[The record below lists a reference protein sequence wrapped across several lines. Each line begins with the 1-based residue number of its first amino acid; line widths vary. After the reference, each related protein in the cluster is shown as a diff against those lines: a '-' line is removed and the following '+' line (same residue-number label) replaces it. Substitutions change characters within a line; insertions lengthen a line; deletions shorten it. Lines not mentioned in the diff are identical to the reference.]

1 MKKWIQAIKPGA
13 LLRRLFLAWLTG
25 ATVTYILLPTA
36 ERSLTGLSAL
46 SGASAGVLILTALVV
61 FAGLQYLSVK
71 QDIAKWERWCL
82 CGIFGIF
89 AAISLF
95 ASCHRAYFILCAI
108 VFGAFAAYGLKGR
121 DDRPDMPYV
130 KKKINW
136 VCIAVT
142 GLLACGFTYFV
153 SMWTVY
159 RVKCFWTP
167 SYDFGIF
174 SQMFH
179 NMKESGLPMTTLER
193 DGLLSHFQVHVSPI
207 YYLLLP
213 FYAIVPRPET
223 LQILQ
228 AVVLAS
234 SVIPLW
240 KIGTLKNLPG
250 LAKLLLCALLLFY
263 PAFSGGASYDIH
275 ENCFLAPLI
284 LWLLYGLEKGSVPVT
299 AVSAF
304 LTLCVKEDAPVYVAV
319 AGLYWLV
326 KTLLDR
332 QESFKK
338 NLIVSLSLIGGALV
352 WFWGA
357 TAYLKAY
364 GDGVM
369 SYRYDNFMF
378 DGGNSLITVIK
389 AVLLNPL
396 KALYECVD
404 KEKTE
409 FILRTMLP
417 LLGLPLLTRKFERY
431 ILLIPYVLVNL
442 MSDYTYQHDI
452 FFQYTFGST
461 AFLFYLVAVNVG
473 RWKIDWV
480 KMGALAAGVTLAA
493 VSFFQVVYPQGRD
506 MEKLYKDYEG
516 YYSGIAQALDMIPDD
531 VSVAATTFY
540 TVNLSDREILYDVKY
555 CTKEHL
561 LEAEYVALHAT
572 STTDYGR
579 WGGYQ
584 ALVDILSANGYTLYH
599 KVGNYLAIYQKTPS
613 E

>member
-1 MKKWIQAIKPGA
+1 MEKWIKGLTPGV
-13 LLRRLFLAWLTG
+13 LFRRLFLAWLTG
-25 ATVTYILLPTA
+25 ATATYMVLPA
-36 ERSLTGLSAL
+36 SDRNLAGLSAL
-46 SGASAGVLILTALVV
+46 SGASAIVLVLTALVV
-61 FAGLQYLSVK
+61 FASSQYRSTK
-71 QDIAKWERWCL
+71 CDTIKWERWAL
-82 CGIFGIF
+82 CGVFAIF
-89 AAISLF
+89 ATISLF
-95 ASCHRAYFILCAI
+95 ASFHRAYFILCAI
-108 VFGAFAAYGLKGR
+108 AFGAFVTYGLKGR
-121 DDRPDMPYV
+121 DNTPDKPYI
-130 KKKINW
+130 KKKIDW
-136 VCIAVT
+136 VWLAVT
-142 GLLACGFTYFV
+142 GLLACVFVCFV
-153 SMWTVY
+153 SAWTVY

-179 NMKESGLPMTTLER
+179 NMKTTGLPMTTLER

-207 YYLLLP
+207 YYLFLP

-223 LQILQ
+223 LQVLQ
-228 AVVLAS
+228 ALVLAS

-250 LAKLLLCALLLFY
+250 SAKMLLCALLLFY
-263 PAFSGGASYDIH
+263 PAFSGGASYDLH

-284 LWLLYGLEKGSVPVT
+284 LWLLYGLEKGSAPVT
-299 AVSAF
+299 AVSAI

-326 KTLLDR
+326 RTLLDR
-332 QESFKK
+332 QGNFKK
-338 NLIVSLSLIGGALV
+338 ELIVSLSLIGGALL

-357 TAYLKAY
+357 TAYLKAF

-378 DGGNSLITVIK
+378 DGSNSLITVIK

-404 KEKTE
+404 KEKIE

-417 LLGLPLLTRKFERY
+417 LLGLPLLTRRFERY
-431 ILLIPYVLVNL
+431 ILLIPYILVNL

-461 AFLFYLVAVNVG
+461 AFLFYLVAVNIG
-473 RWKIDWV
+473 RWEIDWV
-480 KMGALAAGVTLAA
+480 RVGALAACVIMAA
-493 VSFFQVVYPQGRD
+493 VSFFRVVYPQGKQMVD
-506 MEKLYKDYEG
+506 LYEDYTS
-516 YYSGIAQALDMIPDD
+516 YYDGIAQALDTIPDD

-561 LEAEYVALHAT
+561 LEAEYVALQAT
-572 STTDYGR
+572 STTDFDR
-579 WGGYQ
+579 WGGYES
-584 ALVDILSANGYTLYH
+584 LVNILTANGYTLYH
-599 KVGNYLAIYQKTPS
+599 EVGNYLAIYQKTPS
-613 E
+613 